1 MVTCCGR
8 VFMQAV
14 LSLVVGVVGLPGDS
28 FTQPVPVAA
37 LQTEATPDVAGAWA
51 ALRKAPPADEA
62 GEGVTASAPCEV
74 YAYKGGQG
82 SGPQPSVRWT
92 ADGDQVLFT
101 YGTAVFKVAA
111 DGSWLKGVV
120 DASENVFV
128 GPSRLTTIRA
138 THVDVST
145 DGTKLAYAACRRHSP
160 DGRDPEI
167 TECLYSREDSGVREC
182 EYPITGSVQYRADE
196 VAFSLATDLYEIV
209 ALDVASGERERLFVG
224 NAPEWSPD
232 GERIAFVSKY
242 NSAYPLLGGPPTGG
256 IQPRLYTMASDGTD
270 IRRVGGPK
278 SLSVSHPP
286 KWSPSGLSLA
296 FVGDVGE
303 FEMQPSVYTVDA
315 TGSHLKRLSE
325 ALSEPSWSP
334 AGERIAFARPD
345 GNEVALYTIA
355 RDGTDARRVT
365 TIRDRSAESN
375 PSQTWVGTVAWSPA
389 GMEILYTCGERVC
402 VVGVDGALVGRSP
415 VTFEDGVVAAWS
427 PDGDQIAIS
436 SVGRPN
442 QDGTLLYTMAP
453 DGTNDRVLVRAG
465 RAGLTAENSVD
476 PEVTIEAACA
486 DGNVVED
493 PEENAGLVQDCETLI
508 KLRDALFGGVA
519 VNWSPG
525 VPIDEWWGVTVGGSP
540 PRVTGLTLGGG
551 LRSRPLTDDRTLPSA
566 IGDLTHLDILDL
578 FGSKLSGPIP
588 SELGNLTKLRIL
600 DLSRNYFWGP
610 IPRELRKL
618 VNLEILNL
626 SVNEI
631 SDPIPPELGNLAN
644 LRVLAIASGYSY
656 GLTGAI
662 PAELGRL
669 SNLTEIYLY
678 GNELTGAIPTE
689 LGELASLKKLYLH
702 DTKISGA
709 IPTELG
715 KLVNL
720 RVLRLDNNDL
730 TGEIPGELGRLPN
743 LTALNLGNNQLTGV
757 VPAELGGLS
766 NLTELDLA
774 GNRLE
779 GTIPAELGRPPNMK
793 VLHLR
798 GNQLTGCIPEAL
810 RRIRND
816 DLAFLRLAYCD
827 QEVSEPGR
835 SARSPAWWGVLALPL
850 AAIAVVVVRRVMRVR
865 STRLTK

>member
-1 MVTCCGR
+1 MKGWFSAVPAKSTTTRETRAADRSRPCCGR
-8 VFMQAV
+8 PKAIKC
-14 LSLVVGVVGLPGDS
+14 S
-28 FTQPVPVAA
+28 FI
-37 LQTEATPDVAGAWA
+37 
-51 ALRKAPPADEA
+51 
-62 GEGVTASAPCEV
+62 
-74 YAYKGGQG
+74 
-82 SGPQPSVRWT
+82 
-92 ADGDQVLFT
+92 
-101 YGTAVFKVAA
+101 YGTALYKVAA
-111 DGSWLKGVV
+111 DGSRLTGIV
-120 DASENVFV
+120 DASETVFV
-128 GPSRLTTIRA
+128 GPSRLSTKRA

-145 DGTKLAYAACRRHSP
+145 DGTRLAYAACRRHSP

-209 ALDVASGERERLFVG
+209 ALDVVSGERERLFVG
-224 NAPEWSPD
+224 NAPKWSPD

-436 SVGRPN
+436 SVGRPS

-453 DGTNDRVLVRAG
+453 DGTNDRVLVRASG
-465 RAGLTAENSVD
+465 AGLVAENSVAPD
-476 PEVTIEAACA
+476 VTTEEACSQ
-486 DGNVVED
+486 GHVVED
-493 PEENAGLVQDCETLI
+493 PEENAGLVQDCATLI
-508 KLRDALFGGVA
+508 TLRNSLLGTDTW
-519 VNWSPG
+519 NWNTG
-525 VPIDEWWGVTVGGSP
+525 VPIDEWWGVTVGGTP

-551 LRSRPLTDDRTLPSA
+551 LRDHLSTDRTLPSA
-566 IGDLTHLDILDL
+566 IGDLTHLNILDL

-588 SELGNLTKLRIL
+588 SELGNLKNLRIL

-610 IPRELRKL
+610 IPRELGKL

-626 SVNEI
+626 SVDDI

-644 LRVLAIASGYSY
+644 LRVLAIASGNSY

-702 DTKISGA
+702 DTNLSGA

-720 RVLRLDNNDL
+720 RVLRLDNNEL
-730 TGEIPGELGRLPN
+730 TGEIPGELGRLPS
-743 LTALNLGNNQLTGV
+743 LTTLNLGNNQLTGV

-774 GNRLE
+774 DNQLE

-816 DLAFLRLAYCD
+816 DLWFLRIPYCD
-827 QEVSEPGR
+827 QQSDGSGGWLQGVA
-835 SARSPAWWGVLALPL
+835 SAVTPSVWWALLALPL
-850 AAIAVVVVRRVMRVR
+850 AATAVVVVRLAKRRR
-865 STRLTK
+865 SGPLTR

>member
-1 MVTCCGR
+1 
-8 VFMQAV
+8 MQAV

-28 FTQPVPVAA
+28 FTQPDPGAA
-37 LQTEATPDVAGAWA
+37 LQAEATPDVAGAWA
-51 ALRKAPPADEA
+51 ALRKPPPADEA

-120 DASENVFV
+120 NASETVFV

-138 THVDVST
+138 PYFDVSS
-145 DGTKLAYAACRRHSP
+145 DGRKVLYAACRSHLS

-167 TECLYSREDSGVREC
+167 AACLYSREDTGVREC
-182 EYPITGSVQYRADE
+182 DYPITGSIEYPAAE
-196 VAFSLATDLYEIV
+196 VAFLLGADLYEIAV
-209 ALDVASGERERLFVG
+209 LDVASGERERLFVG
-224 NAPEWSPD
+224 NAAEWSPD
-232 GERIAFVSKY
+232 GERIAFISKY
-242 NSAYPLLGGPPTGG
+242 NSSYPLLSGEPTGG
-256 IQPRLYTMASDGTD
+256 IQPRLYTMAADGTD
-270 IRRVGGPK
+270 IRRVGGPRNM
-278 SLSVSHPP
+278 SVSHPP
-286 KWSPSGLSLA
+286 RWSSNGLSLA

-303 FEMQPSVYTVDA
+303 LEMQPSVYTVDA
-315 TGSHLKRLSE
+315 NGSHLKRLSE

-334 AGERIAFARPD
+334 DGERIALAKRNGD
-345 GNEVALYTIA
+345 EVALYTVA
-355 RDGTDARRVT
+355 ADGTDARLVT
-365 TIRDRSAESN
+365 AIGGWSPDSYLPDS
-375 PSQTWVGTVAWSPA
+375 WVGTLAWSPA
-389 GMEILYTCGERVC
+389 GTQILHTCGERVC
-402 VVGVDGALVGRSP
+402 VVGVDGTLVGRSP

-427 PDGDQIAIS
+427 PDGNRIAVS

-442 QDGTLLYTMAP
+442 QHGTLLYTMAP
-453 DGTNDRVLVRAG
+453 DGTNDRVLVRASG
-465 RAGLTAENSVD
+465 AGLVAENSVAPD
-476 PEVTIEAACA
+476 VTTEEACSQ
-486 DGNVVED
+486 GHMVED

-508 KLRDALFGGVA
+508 ELRDAFLGEDA
-519 VNWSPG
+519 LNWNTG
-525 VPIDEWWGVTVGGSP
+525 VPIDEWWGVTVGGTP

-551 LRSRPLTDDRTLPSA
+551 LRDHLSTDRTLPSA
-566 IGDLTHLDILDL
+566 IGDLTHLNILDL

-610 IPRELRKL
+610 IPRELGKL

-626 SVNEI
+626 SVNDI

-702 DTKISGA
+702 YTKISGA

-730 TGEIPGELGRLPN
+730 TGEIPGELGRLPS
-743 LTALNLGNNQLTGV
+743 LTTLNLGNNQLTGV

-774 GNRLE
+774 DNQLE

-816 DLAFLRLAYCD
+816 DLWFLRIPYCD
-827 QEVSEPGR
+827 QQSDGSGGWLQGVA
-835 SARSPAWWGVLALPL
+835 SAVTPSVWWALLALPL
-850 AAIAVVVVRRVMRVR
+850 AATAVVVVRLAKRRR
-865 STRLTK
+865 SGPLTR